1 MYVWHW
7 KIVKWVIWYD
17 SMLASMV
24 KEKICQF
31 WCILKFIL
39 NYFFS
44 FKKIYQV
51 IPCLE
56 TFSGLKQAS
65 NFLNKLSQ
73 LNSIHLKRESYTFE
87 CSFVVN
93 VIFFWPWNGL
103 IFQQTKKEAKNS
115 NGSIKIKIVLGLFPY
130 SYEKSCMNLI
140 KVVENLTILPK

>member
-1 MYVWHW
+1 MYCTKNSQNWNIRHLSFDYKALKKNCRMSLLIRPAFVMTALM
-7 KIVKWVIWYD
+7 I
-17 SMLASMV
+17 M
-24 KEKICQF
+24 EKICQF

-93 VIFFWPWNGL
+93 VIFF
-103 IFQQTKKEAKNS
+103 
-115 NGSIKIKIVLGLFPY
+115 
-130 SYEKSCMNLI
+130 
-140 KVVENLTILPK
+140 